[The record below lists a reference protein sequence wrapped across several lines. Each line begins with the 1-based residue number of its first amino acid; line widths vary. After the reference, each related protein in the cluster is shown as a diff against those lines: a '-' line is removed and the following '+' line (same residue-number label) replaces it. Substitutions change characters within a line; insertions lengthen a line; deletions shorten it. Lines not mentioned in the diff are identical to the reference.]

1 MKRKFLEDLGLEP
14 DAIEKIMAEVGK
26 DVTSL
31 KARVDE
37 LTEKIN
43 VKETIIEE
51 KNEKIAEFEKVDVE
65 AIKKEQFDL
74 GKAEGSK
81 EIKNFKRQNALEKA
95 LSKYKAKDTS
105 IINKMLDMEKVK
117 FDDKYEIVEGL
128 EEQVKKI
135 QETHDYLFDSDKA
148 LPSFSDT
155 TPGTESNISGNLDEM
170 DYNTY
175 KKWRKENI

>member
-81 EIKNFKRQNALEKA
+81 EIENFKRQNALEKA